1 MFYKELHGLIKNIQ
15 LKFAGTLTANV
26 QTHAIVLM

>member
-15 LKFAGTLTANV
+15 LKFENIRFGASHIYLRYFT
-26 QTHAIVLM
+26 